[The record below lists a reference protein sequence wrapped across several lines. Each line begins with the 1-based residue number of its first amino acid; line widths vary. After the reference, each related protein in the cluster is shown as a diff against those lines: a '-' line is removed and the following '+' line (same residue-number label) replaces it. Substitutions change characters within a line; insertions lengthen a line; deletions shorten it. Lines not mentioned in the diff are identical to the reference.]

1 MGNVTH
7 PLIEE
12 ATKRA
17 AVAWVT
23 VGSAPAR
30 LVWCM
35 SAEGSLWIVTGDG
48 EQELPG
54 IKTATEVRVTLRG
67 DHGGRIVTWPATVSR
82 VEPGSE
88 EWARVVPQLASKRLN
103 AAVAGAALADQW
115 ARTGRV
121 SRLTPAGEPIE
132 AGPTL
137 PHAPAAAPV
146 RSHSARR

>member
-12 ATKRA
+12 AAKRA

-54 IKTATEVRVTLRG
+54 IKTAT
-67 DHGGRIVTWPATVSR
+67 
-82 VEPGSE
+82 

>member
-1 MGNVTH
+1 M
-7 PLIEE
+7 
-12 ATKRA
+12 KKA
-17 AVAWVT
+17 AIAWLT
-23 VGSAPAR
+23 VPGRPSYP
-30 LVWCM
+30 VWCLWVDGALYLVSGADEQPTPGLD
-35 SAEGSLWIVTGDG
+35 SAD
-48 EQELPG
+48 
-54 IKTATEVRVTLRG
+54 TALVSARG